1 MGIADQLGGAGVG
14 TKAVK
19 PTNPPK
25 QPKAPNAEV
34 VQQRLPEGITR
45 VLLTPLPSENEDPKS
60 VVAACTERITASF
73 TLREA
78 IEHYAEESF
87 FRYAGPAV
95 RRMYRTEGWRHLTD
109 PETGRSFRG
118 FRAWLRW
125 QGISKSQ
132 AYRMVDE
139 EPVREALGLAAGSLQ
154 ARQVAVLAP
163 VLRQYGAAKLR
174 ELWQAAETMGGTS
187 PAKLTQ
193 ARKGLE
199 LTELAASDNQSDP
212 DGDGA
217 SRTAPLI
224 LRVQPGRFDESL
236 AREYARQDPELALVL
251 AQTLMDEVERHRTG

>member
-1 MGIADQLGGAGVG
+1 MGIADQLSGAGVG

-25 QPKAPNAEV
+25 KPKAPQPEA

-45 VLLTPLPSENEDPKS
+45 ALLTPLPAENEDPKS
-60 VVAACTERITASF
+60 VAAACTERISASI

-95 RRMYRTEGWRHLTD
+95 RRIYRAEGWRHLKD
-109 PETGRSFRG
+109 PETGKPFRG

-139 EPVREALGLAAGSLQ
+139 EPVREALGLADGTLE

-163 VLRQYGAAKLR
+163 VLRQYGAVKLR

-187 PAKLTQ
+187 PAKLKQ
-193 ARKGLE
+193 ARAGLE
-199 LTELAASDNQSDP
+199 LTELAASDSQVGP
-212 DGDGA
+212 DGDGK

-236 AREYARQDPELALVL
+236 AREYARQDPELARVL
-251 AQTLMDEVERHRTG
+251 AQTLLDEVERRRSG